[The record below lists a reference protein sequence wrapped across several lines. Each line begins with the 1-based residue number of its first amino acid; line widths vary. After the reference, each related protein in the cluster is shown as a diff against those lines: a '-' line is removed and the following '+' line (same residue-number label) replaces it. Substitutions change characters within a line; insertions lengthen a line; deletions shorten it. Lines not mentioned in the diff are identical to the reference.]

1 MYLHNLIPE
10 VSMEIKTQY
19 FGTISSSDKE
29 FIHFPDGLFG
39 FADLK
44 NYIPLAF
51 ENNSDALISLQSVE
65 DSTISFILM
74 NPFQLYTEYMPILSD
89 EDRKLLDASYNDENI
104 SYYVICIIHD
114 SMEDSTVNLKC
125 PIAVNT
131 DTRKARQIILDN
143 ILYKFRH
150 PVKDFIKKEK

>member
-1 MYLHNLIPE
+1 
-10 VSMEIKTQY
+10 MEIKTQY

-29 FIHFPDGLFG
+29 FIHFPEGLFG
-39 FADLK
+39 FADLR

-51 ENNSDALISLQSVE
+51 ENNSDALISLQSIE
-65 DSTISFILM
+65 DSSISFILM
-74 NPFQLYTEYMPILSD
+74 NPFQLYNEYMPILSD
-89 EDRKLLDASYNDENI
+89 EDRELLDASYNDDNI

-131 DTRKARQIILDN
+131 DTREARQIILDN
-143 ILYKFRH
+143 VLYKFRH
-150 PVKDFIKKEK
+150 PVKDFMKKEK